1 MRMPLPQVLPSFRLR
16 RSSSRTRSAQ
26 QSRHFDGRRHMNIR
40 TSLRRAPVGL
50 LAAMTLTI
58 GTAGLSPTAAA
69 ADSSEAPTAT
79 VDSGLLSISGTNGAD
94 TITIGVAADPANFK
108 VDFGGTVAPRV
119 FPRASFR
126 AIQVSLGRGDDTFA
140 VNPLGQFSDDQLTVD
155 GGSGDDTI
163 GGSNGNDLLFGG
175 QGDDTVDGGRGI

>member
-1 MRMPLPQVLPSFRLR
+1 
-16 RSSSRTRSAQ
+16 
-26 QSRHFDGRRHMNIR
+26 MNIR

-155 GGSGDDTI
+155 DRVHRQHLVQRLDLGVLRRQVAKAAPPYPDAPGLADGERPDAVPGD
-163 GGSNGNDLLFGG
+163 LELV
-175 QGDDTVDGGRGI
+175 QG